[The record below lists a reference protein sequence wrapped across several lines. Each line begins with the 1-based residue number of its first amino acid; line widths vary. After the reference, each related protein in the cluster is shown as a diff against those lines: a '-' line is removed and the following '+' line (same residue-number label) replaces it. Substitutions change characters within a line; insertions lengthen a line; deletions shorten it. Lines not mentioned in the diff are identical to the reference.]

1 MIPGLIPIMVGC
13 VFYLFSVI
21 IIIECIS
28 KYAGLSLSS
37 RTQCLVDEQCDDTI
51 LLFTVACMHA
61 APGCDRKLSILSLSL
76 FKNHETP
83 DGGSTDISPTIIER
97 FLVRVAQK

>member
-1 MIPGLIPIMVGC
+1 MPGLIPIMVGC

-37 RTQCLVDEQCDDTI
+37 RTQCLMDEQCDDI
-51 LLFTVACMHA
+51 IFYYLGLPAC
-61 APGCDRKLSILSLSL
+61 GSRLRSKTFDTLSL
-76 FKNHETP
+76 FKNHETA
-83 DGGSTDISPTIIER
+83 DGGRTDISPPIIER